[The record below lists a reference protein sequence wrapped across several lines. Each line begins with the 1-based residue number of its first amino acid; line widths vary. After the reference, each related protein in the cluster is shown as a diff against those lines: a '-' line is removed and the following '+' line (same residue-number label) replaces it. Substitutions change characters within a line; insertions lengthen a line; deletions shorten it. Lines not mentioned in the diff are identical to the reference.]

1 MSRLTDAVDLE
12 FEAEDKPRAIVA
24 IPARWPHWMLHVAP
38 LLGVGFGA
46 LGLWLDSA
54 ERQAH
59 GSAGW
64 ILAFWPLALVLFFA
78 FPAAIMLGRGPEF
91 AVLKDGLKMPFN
103 RFPPGRSIWDR
114 WSYGFYS
121 WSEVSYC
128 RWSPYQAGVLSIHL
142 QGATQGVPAILG
154 TGSDSQVQVPP
165 MIYFYRVPERHR
177 AAVEAAI
184 RACGKWV
191 D

>member
-1 MSRLTDAVDLE
+1 MRRLTDAVDLE

-24 IPARWPHWMLHVAP
+24 IPAWWPRWMLHVAP
-38 LLGVGFGA
+38 LLGMGLGA

-59 GSAGW
+59 GPAAW
-64 ILAFWPLALVLFFA
+64 ILAFWPVALALFFA
-78 FPAAIMLGRGPEF
+78 FPAAIMVGRGPEF
-91 AVLKDGLKMPFN
+91 AVLKDGLKVSFN

-142 QGATQGVPAILG
+142 QAATQGVPTILG
-154 TGSDSQVQVPP
+154 TGSDSKIQVPP

-177 AAVEAAI
+177 AAVDAAI

>member
-1 MSRLTDAVDLE
+1 V
-12 FEAEDKPRAIVA
+12 V
-24 IPARWPHWMLHVAP
+24 
-38 LLGVGFGA
+38 
-46 LGLWLDSA
+46 
-54 ERQAH
+54 
-59 GSAGW
+59 
-64 ILAFWPLALVLFFA
+64 
-78 FPAAIMLGRGPEF
+78 
-91 AVLKDGLKMPFN
+91 KDGLKMPFN